1 MWFSCN
7 ALPVPD
13 CLNDCCEAQCFCSS
27 NSPRLKPNNDS
38 ELAYSNTSQ
47 ENCLGFPCS
56 CGRARRVG
64 PELGL
69 TSLSESPSL
78 SKITRDAQSV
88 VKPINPRQ
96 ALSERLQSWRLTAV
110 AFIAVTPKDSP
121 TTTIMQR
128 LVALLLAAAATAA
141 SADRSSRRSRAC
153 SPGPTLPWWTR
164 SRDAGPFCG
173 VLLLQF

>member
-27 NSPRLKPNNDS
+27 NSPRLKPNIMSS

-88 VKPINPRQ
+88 AKPINPRQ
-96 ALSERLQSWRLTAV
+96 ALSERL
-110 AFIAVTPKDSP
+110 
-121 TTTIMQR
+121 
-128 LVALLLAAAATAA
+128 
-141 SADRSSRRSRAC
+141 RSSRGVRDVRSLLAL
-153 SPGPTLPWWTR
+153 PGPAVCHTAVPYYGEPEALGKIAQTR
-164 SRDAGPFCG
+164 AARDQASGM
-173 VLLLQF
+173 